1 MPDTYADT
9 EHTHL
14 EQTLKSLG
22 AKMPTLCNLY
32 YFNHLNM
39 WLANEVD
46 YCKLWSLGQYA
57 LFTKCTWSFLLP
69 VRLESRPLVVSVT
82 LTDTRSENL
91 CATHVAPSLG
101 EFQDGR
107 EWDTWSFLWQ
117 TVQTEAL
124 PTEAA
129 LLAF

>member
-46 YCKLWSLGQYA
+46 NMLRAQNVLG
-57 LFTKCTWSFLLP
+57 SFLLP